1 MEIKGKRQRN
11 INRETESERQAMEK
25 TELNLNKFETGN
37 TVLRSKPLY
46 QGVVVLACS
55 SSSWEMKSISSIR
68 SSRAACAPTTK

>member
-37 TVLRSKPLY
+37 TVLRFKSPLPRCG
-46 QGVVVLACS
+46 GVGLLF
-55 SSSWEMKSISSIR
+55 
-68 SSRAACAPTTK
+68 